1 MSDHIRIIQA
11 DINESQFGCVLF
23 PRRRRGNNTKEQP
36 FCIISNTH
44 QNWEIND
51 ARQLHE
57 IEVLSFPPEKAASLE
72 AFEYRLREFPQWF
85 FKAESDGR
93 AVWLINGS
101 SKKCRQEA
109 YISHLQGS
117 AYRLL

>member
-1 MSDHIRIIQA
+1 
-11 DINESQFGCVLF
+11 
-23 PRRRRGNNTKEQP
+23 
-36 FCIISNTH
+36 
-44 QNWEIND
+44 
-51 ARQLHE
+51 
-57 IEVLSFPPEKAASLE
+57 VLSFPPEKAASLE
-72 AFEYRLREFPQWF
+72 AFEYRLREFPQCF

-101 SKKCRQEA
+101 CSHKPYITDDLYGPAVHPEYRHTSVAHRLMEA